1 MFHDDLSLVTSLLR
15 PLATLQL
22 PRTDLSVYSHKL
34 STKLTLVDVTR
45 SYKLIT
51 ERRVKACQFSLT
63 SAPSLQF
70 LFISAQSSSEFGIF
84 FLLLLESSLPLF
96 SREFLID
103 YHNILDGFCPKKKG
117 VQITVYRQCATLDL
131 KNIPTTCYAP
141 CLKIFNFVQGA
152 LNNPYILLVLA
163 AIGNFRTVH
172 NVQQ

>member
-70 LFISAQSSSEFGIF
+70 LFISAQSSSEFGIL

-96 SREFLID
+96 SREFLVD
-103 YHNILDGFCPKKKG
+103 YHNILDGFCPKVFKLQSIG
-117 VQITVYRQCATLDL
+117 SVQ
-131 KNIPTTCYAP
+131 
-141 CLKIFNFVQGA
+141 
-152 LNNPYILLVLA
+152 
-163 AIGNFRTVH
+163 H
-172 NVQQ
+172 

>member
-1 MFHDDLSLVTSLLR
+1 MFHDDLLLVTSLLR

-70 LFISAQSSSEFGIF
+70 LFISAQSSSEFGIL

-103 YHNILDGFCPKKKG
+103 YHNILDSFRPKVFKLQSIG
-117 VQITVYRQCATLDL
+117 TVQHRTW
-131 KNIPTTCYAP
+131 
-141 CLKIFNFVQGA
+141 KISQ
-152 LNNPYILLVLA
+152 LLVMHLA
-163 AIGNFRTVH
+163 WKFSILCKGP
-172 NVQQ
+172 